1 MPTVSAVSL
10 PDHLDPS
17 LLRDRIAI
25 VIDVLRATTTIAQ
38 ALDKGAS
45 SIIPVSSIDAARMI
59 AHEHN
64 TALLCGERSG
74 IKPDG
79 FHFGNSPYEYTQ
91 SHIANRDIVLTTTN
105 GTRALQMCTDAH
117 AIYTASITNANAIVD
132 TLASSTRDL
141 ILVCS
146 GTDRRPS
153 LEDSICAGLIAE
165 KLSSSHNLDD
175 SARLMSHAAQGAI
188 VSHHDLQSAI
198 ASTYHAKRLLDL
210 GFSRDV
216 EFAAELG
223 TSTCVP
229 MFDPI
234 TGEIRPVSQ
243 LNQTHG

>member
-17 LLRDRIAI
+17 LLRDRVAI

-38 ALDKGAS
+38 ALDEGAS
-45 SIIPVSSIDAARMI
+45 SIIPVASIDAARMI
-59 AHEHN
+59 AHERN
-64 TALLCGERSG
+64 NALLCGERSG

-91 SHIANRDIVLTTTN
+91 SHVANRDIVLTTTN

-117 AIYTASITNANAIVD
+117 AIYTASITNTNAIVD
-132 TLASSTRDL
+132 TLSSSTHD
-141 ILVCS
+141 IMLVCS
-146 GTDRRPS
+146 GTDRKPS
-153 LEDSICAGLIAE
+153 LEDCICAGLIAE
-165 KLSSSHNLDD
+165 KLSSSHTLDD

-188 VSHHDLQSAI
+188 ASHHDLQSAI

-216 EFAAELG
+216 EFAAQLG

-234 TGEIRPVSQ
+234 TGEIRPASQ
-243 LNQTHG
+243 LNKTHG